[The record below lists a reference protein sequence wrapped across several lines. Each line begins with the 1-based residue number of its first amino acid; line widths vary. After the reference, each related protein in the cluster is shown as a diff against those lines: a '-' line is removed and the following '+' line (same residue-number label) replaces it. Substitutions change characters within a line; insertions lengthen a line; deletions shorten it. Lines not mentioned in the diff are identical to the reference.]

1 MGKLASQEQ
10 TPETDIE
17 VEIDAIDEDI
27 DALEDQET
35 VEGEDNFASLLG
47 GKEEEEQPRIA
58 EVDIDETLSMEARP
72 VPRIAIHAFCDSP
85 ETGVVIQR
93 AASDRRLS
101 KAHVTVHMGG
111 LPAAIAQ
118 YRNSTTPNLVIV
130 EDHSKQEE
138 LFANLLKFA
147 EVCDPTTKVM
157 VVGKT
162 NDVGLYRELIK
173 QGVSEYLVSPLTPLQ
188 IIASISTIYVDPAA
202 PPIGRSVA
210 VVGAKGGVGSSTIA
224 HHVGWCMADG
234 LEEDVTLIDLDIPFG
249 TAGLDFNQDA
259 TQGIADALTS
269 PERLDDVLLDR
280 LLVKCNDHLS
290 LFASPSVLDRDIDL
304 DTETYESVLEIVRT
318 MVPTVVLDVPHIW
331 TPWTKHVLFTSD
343 EVIITATPDLACLR
357 NVKNI
362 IDLVKAARPNDSP
375 PRVVLNQ
382 VGMPKRPEIPAKDFE
397 EATGVETSLII
408 PFDAQLFGTAA
419 NNGQMVT
426 ELPGNSKIKD
436 GLRKLSYDV
445 SGREPPETKNKGL
458 LGMLGLGSS

>member
-1 MGKLASQEQ
+1 MAKPAPQEQ
-10 TPETDIE
+10 P
-17 VEIDAIDEDI
+17 IDEEDI
-27 DALEDQET
+27 DVEFETDEDELDQE
-35 VEGEDNFASLLG
+35 GLADEDNYASLLESTDEP
-47 GKEEEEQPRIA
+47 EEPE
-58 EVDIDETLSMEARP
+58 LSAIENDADLSLEARP
-72 VPRIAIHAFCDSP
+72 VPRITIHAYCSSP
-85 ETGVVIQR
+85 ETGVVLQR
-93 AASDRRLS
+93 AASDRRLT

-111 LPAAIAQ
+111 LAAAIGQ
-118 YRNSTTPNLVIV
+118 YKHATTPNLVIV
-130 EDHSKQEE
+130 EDHSHHEE

-147 EVCDPTTKVM
+147 EVCDPATKVM
-157 VVGKT
+157 VIGKT

-188 IIASISTIYVDPAA
+188 IIASISSIYVDPAA
-202 PPIGRSVA
+202 PPIGRSIA
-210 VVGAKGGVGSSTIA
+210 FVGAKGGVGSSTIA
-224 HHVGWCMADG
+224 HHVGWCMSEG

-280 LLVKCNDHLS
+280 LLVKCTDHLS
-290 LFASPSVLDRDIDL
+290 LFASPSVLDRDLDL
-304 DTETYESVLEIVRT
+304 DTETYESVLEIVRN

-343 EVIITATPDLACLR
+343 EVILTATPDLASLR

-362 IDLVKAARPNDSP
+362 VDLVRAARPNDSP
-375 PRVVLNQ
+375 PRLVLNQ
-382 VGMPKRPEIPAKDFE
+382 VGVPKRPEIPEKDFA
-397 EATGVETSLII
+397 EATGIEPSLII

-426 ELPGNSKIKD
+426 EVAGNNKIKE
-436 GLRKLSYDV
+436 GLKKLSFDV

-458 LGMLGLGSS
+458 LSMLGIG

>member
-1 MGKLASQEQ
+1 MGKLASQE
-10 TPETDIE
+10 TPIEVDVDVDIDIE
-17 VEIDAIDEDI
+17 DEEQESLENEDAY
-27 DALEDQET
+27 ASLLPET
-35 VEGEDNFASLLG
+35 VE
-47 GKEEEEQPRIA
+47 EEAPQIA
-58 EVDIDETLSMEARP
+58 ELDSDQNLSMEARP
-72 VPRIAIHAFCDSP
+72 VPRIAIHAFCASP

-93 AASDRRLS
+93 AASDRRLA

-118 YRNSTTPNLVIV
+118 YKNSTTPNLVVV
-130 EDHSKQEE
+130 EDHSHHEE

-147 EVCDPTTKVM
+147 EVCDPSTKVM
-157 VVGKT
+157 VIGKT

-188 IIASISTIYVDPAA
+188 IIASVSSIYVDPAA
-202 PPIGRSVA
+202 PPIGRSIA
-210 VVGAKGGVGSSTIA
+210 FVGAKGGSGSSTIA

-234 LEEDVTLIDLDIPFG
+234 LEEDVTVIDLDIPFG

-280 LLVKCNDHLS
+280 LLVKCSDHLS
-290 LFASPSVLDRDIDL
+290 LFASPSVLDRDIEL
-304 DTETYESVLEIVRT
+304 DSQTYESVLEIVRQ
-318 MVPTVVLDVPHIW
+318 MVPTVVLDVPHVW
-331 TPWTKHVLFTSD
+331 APWTKHVLFTSD
-343 EVIITATPDLACLR
+343 EVVITATPDLASLR

-375 PRVVLNQ
+375 PRIVLNQ
-382 VGMPKRPEIPAKDFE
+382 VGVPKRPEIPEKDFA
-397 EATGVETSLII
+397 EATGIDPSLVI

-426 ELPGNSKIKD
+426 EIAGNSKIKE
-436 GLRKLSYDV
+436 GLKKLSYDV
-445 SGREPPETKNKGL
+445 SGREPPEDKNKGL
-458 LGMLGLGSS
+458 LGMLGIGSS

>member
-1 MGKLASQEQ
+1 MGKLASQE
-10 TPETDIE
+10 TPTEVDVDVDIDIE
-17 VEIDAIDEDI
+17 DEEQESLENEDAY
-27 DALEDQET
+27 ASLLPET
-35 VEGEDNFASLLG
+35 VE
-47 GKEEEEQPRIA
+47 EEAPQIA
-58 EVDIDETLSMEARP
+58 EIDSDQNLSMEARP
-72 VPRIAIHAFCDSP
+72 VPRIAIHAFCASP

-93 AASDRRLS
+93 AASDRRLA

-111 LPAAIAQ
+111 LPAAITQ
-118 YRNSTTPNLVIV
+118 YKNSTTPNLVVV
-130 EDHSKQEE
+130 EDHSHHEE

-147 EVCDPTTKVM
+147 EVCDPSTKVM
-157 VVGKT
+157 VIGKT

-188 IIASISTIYVDPAA
+188 IIASVSSIYVDPAA

-210 VVGAKGGVGSSTIA
+210 FVGAKGGSGSSTIA

-234 LEEDVTLIDLDIPFG
+234 LEEDVTVIDLDIPFG

-280 LLVKCNDHLS
+280 LLVKCSDHLS
-290 LFASPSVLDRDIDL
+290 LFASPSVLDRDIEL
-304 DTETYESVLEIVRT
+304 DSQTYESVLEIVRQ
-318 MVPTVVLDVPHIW
+318 MVPTVVLDVPHVW
-331 TPWTKHVLFTSD
+331 APWTKHVLFTSD
-343 EVIITATPDLACLR
+343 EVVITATPDLASLR

-375 PRVVLNQ
+375 PRIVLNQ
-382 VGMPKRPEIPAKDFE
+382 VGVPKRPEIPEKDFA
-397 EATGVETSLII
+397 EATGIDPSLVI

-426 ELPGNSKIKD
+426 EIAGNSKIKE
-436 GLRKLSYDV
+436 GLKKLAYDV
-445 SGREPPETKNKGL
+445 SGREPPEDKNKGL
-458 LGMLGLGSS
+458 LGMLGIGSS

>member
-1 MGKLASQEQ
+1 MGKLASKEQ
-10 TPETDIE
+10 AAEA
-17 VEIDAIDEDI
+17 EIDIDLDAIEEDQ
-27 DALEDQET
+27 DALEDQE
-35 VEGEDNFASLLG
+35 VIEDEGQFASLLSDTED
-47 GKEEEEQPRIA
+47 EEKPHVV
-58 EVDIDETLSMEARP
+58 EVDTDENLAMEARP
-72 VPRIAIHAFCDSP
+72 VPRIAIHAFCASP

-93 AASDRRLS
+93 AASDRRLA

-111 LPAAIAQ
+111 LPAAISQ
-118 YRNSTTPNLVIV
+118 YRNSTTPNLVVV
-130 EDHSKQEE
+130 EDHSRHEE

-147 EVCDPTTKVM
+147 EVCDPSTKVM
-157 VVGKT
+157 VIGKT
-162 NDVGLYRELIK
+162 NDVGLYRELMK

-188 IIASISTIYVDPAA
+188 IIASVSSIYVDPAA

-224 HHVGWCMADG
+224 HHIGWCMSEG

-280 LLVKCNDHLS
+280 LLVKCSDHLS
-290 LFASPSVLDRDIDL
+290 LFASPSILDRDIDL
-304 DTETYESVLEIVRT
+304 DTETYESVLEIVRQ

-343 EVIITATPDLACLR
+343 EVVITAMPDLASLR

-382 VGMPKRPEIPAKDFE
+382 VGIPKKPEIPEKDFA
-397 EATGVETSLII
+397 EATGIEPSLVV
-408 PFDAQLFGTAA
+408 PFDAQLFGTAS

-426 ELPGNSKIKD
+426 ELPGNNKIKD
-436 GLRKLSYDV
+436 GLKKLSYDV

-458 LGMLGLGSS
+458 LAMLGIGSS